1 LALGCQ
7 KKDTQNNHHHY
18 DMASGGMTMP
28 QTLTLDHVSPATR
41 LLEKRRQMFE
51 VQEALD
57 AQKEEFAR
65 REEAFRRREEGL
77 RQKDLELQES
87 LIKFNKFL
95 QENESKR
102 NRADKRASEESRVRR
117 QKEEE
122 IVKLQAGLN
131 TMRKEYTVLEEQLA
145 KGIKYQTFLERMQMR
160 YSEEYPEI
168 MDLLKR
174 HQTLTGANNDLISR
188 QREHEQINEEERAK
202 FASFTKQGKTNML
215 NYNNQIASLQKE
227 LENATA
233 KAAEGADLL
242 DASIRKASAET
253 LEVGQVLMAVK
264 NLLQRCTSKQHG
276 ENLKHIDIKNQ
287 QDDGGHHVDHKK
299 DGEDDA
305 AGAALQLKGERAKGD
320 LNIIAAYINDFRSIV
335 NDYNKQERKR
345 PRQQNSSPSAPTATS
360 PTAAAAADVSK
371 ETKTGV
377 LSES

>member
-1 LALGCQ
+1 
-7 KKDTQNNHHHY
+7 
-18 DMASGGMTMP
+18 MSGGNTMP

-77 RQKDLELQES
+77 RQNDLELQES

-102 NRADKRASEESRVRR
+102 NRADKRALEESRVRR

-145 KGIKYQTFLERMQMR
+145 KNRKYQIYLERMQMR

-168 MDLLKR
+168 EDLLKR
-174 HQTLTGANNDLISR
+174 HQTLTGANNDLINR
-188 QREHEQINEEERAK
+188 QREHEQRNEEERVK
-202 FASFTKQGKTNML
+202 FASFTKQGKTKML
-215 NYNNQIASLQKE
+215 TNNNEIASLQKA
-227 LENATA
+227 LEVATA
-233 KAAEGADLL
+233 GAAEAAESLES
-242 DASIRKASAET
+242 SIRKASAET

-287 QDDGGHHVDHKK
+287 QDDSHDHHKTEP
-299 DGEDDA
+299 GTE
-305 AGAALQLKGERAKGD
+305 LLLKGERAKAD
-320 LNIIAAYINDFRSIV
+320 LNIIAAYVNDFRSIV
-335 NDYNKQERKR
+335 SEYQKQERKR
-345 PRQQNSSPSAPTATS
+345 PRQQQSSPIAASAPTASSAS
-360 PTAAAAADVSK
+360 PNAGGDSK
-371 ETKTGV
+371 DGKAGV
-377 LSES
+377 LSEN

>member
-1 LALGCQ
+1 
-7 KKDTQNNHHHY
+7 
-18 DMASGGMTMP
+18 MP

-102 NRADKRASEESRVRR
+102 NRADKRASEEQKLRR

-122 IVKLQAGLN
+122 IVKLRRGLGK
-131 TMRKEYTVLEEQLA
+131 MRTEYTVLEEKLA
-145 KGIKYQTFLERMQMR
+145 KNKKYQVFLERMQSQ
-160 YSEEYPEI
+160 YAEEYPEI

-188 QREHEQINEEERAK
+188 NRVHEQVNEKERVK
-202 FASFTKQGKTNML
+202 FGTFTKTSKTNIL
-215 NYNNQIASLQKE
+215 NFNNKIASMQKQ
-227 LENATA
+227 LEVSTA
-233 KAAEGADLL
+233 GASEAAEAL

-253 LEVGQVLMAVK
+253 LEGGQVLMAVK

-276 ENLKHIDIKNQ
+276 ERLKHIAIKEEQEEALAHEFGTSGANA
-287 QDDGGHHVDHKK
+287 DDPNAILRRK
-299 DGEDDA
+299 
-305 AGAALQLKGERAKGD
+305 GAAASGD
-320 LNIIAAYINDFRSIV
+320 LDIIAAYVNDFRDIV
-335 NDYNKQERKR
+335 ATYNREGRRKR
-345 PRQQNSSPSAPTATS
+345 HNNGKAAA
-360 PTAAAAADVSK
+360 TAAAAPSSPAAAPAAGGAESSGAGSK
-371 ETKTGV
+371 QGGV

>member
-1 LALGCQ
+1 
-7 KKDTQNNHHHY
+7 
-18 DMASGGMTMP
+18 
-28 QTLTLDHVSPATR
+28 
-41 LLEKRRQMFE
+41 MFE

-122 IVKLQAGLN
+122 IIKLQAGLN

-145 KGIKYQTFLERMQMR
+145 KNRKYQIFLERMQMR

-202 FASFTKQGKTNML
+202 FASYTKQGKTNML
-215 NYNNQIASLQKE
+215 NYNNQIASLQKSLE
-227 LENATA
+227 LSTA
-233 KAAEGADLL
+233 GAAEAANSL

-276 ENLKHIDIKNQ
+276 ENLKHTDISNA
-287 QDDGGHHVDHKK
+287 DEGSAHGEHKGN
-299 DGEDDA
+299 DEP
-305 AGAALQLKGERAKGD
+305 GAAALHVKGERAKAD
-320 LNIIAAYINDFRSIV
+320 LNIIAAYVNDFRSIFS
-335 NDYNKQERKR
+335 DYQKQERKR
-345 PRQQNSSPSAPTATS
+345 PRNQQAASS
-360 PTAAAAADVSK
+360 PTAPAAAGAVSPAAVAGESK
-371 ETKTGV
+371 EAKSGMLT
-377 LSES
+377 ES

>member
-1 LALGCQ
+1 
-7 KKDTQNNHHHY
+7 
-18 DMASGGMTMP
+18 MASGGMTMP

-102 NRADKRASEESRVRR
+102 NRADKRAAEESKVRHDK
-117 QKEEE
+117 QKD
-122 IVKLQAGLN
+122 IIKLQAGLN
-131 TMRKEYTVLEEQLA
+131 KMRGDFTVLKEKLA
-145 KGIKYQTFLERMQMR
+145 KNQKYQSFLERMQTK

-188 QREHEQINEEERAK
+188 QREHEQKNEMERVK

-215 NYNNQIASLQKE
+215 NYNNQIASLQKA
-227 LENATA
+227 LEVATGG
-233 KAAEGADLL
+233 AAEAADSL

-287 QDDGGHHVDHKK
+287 Q
-299 DGEDDA
+299 EDA
-305 AGAALQLKGERAKGD
+305 ASHDHHKGSDEPGAQLRIKGERASAD
-320 LNIIAAYINDFRSIV
+320 LNIIAAYVNDFRSIV
-335 NDYNKQERKR
+335 GEYQKQERKR
-345 PRQQNSSPSAPTATS
+345 PRQQQQQQQSSAS
-360 PTAAAAADVSK
+360 PTAPAAAASPAAGTGS
-371 ETKTGV
+371 ETKSGV
-377 LSES
+377 LSEN

>member
-1 LALGCQ
+1 
-7 KKDTQNNHHHY
+7 
-18 DMASGGMTMP
+18 MP

-102 NRADKRASEESRVRR
+102 NRAEKRAVEEIKLRK
-117 QKEEE
+117 QKEAEIKKLKDGLSKMREE
-122 IVKLQAGLN
+122 YTILEEKLQKN
-131 TMRKEYTVLEEQLA
+131 K
-145 KGIKYQTFLERMQMR
+145 KYQVFLERMQSQ
-160 YSEEYPEI
+160 YAEEYPEI

-188 QREHEQINEEERAK
+188 NRVHEQVNEKERVK
-202 FASFTKQGKTNML
+202 FGTFTKTSKTNIL
-215 NYNNQIASLQKE
+215 NFNNKIASMQKQLE
-227 LENATA
+227 LSTA
-233 KAAEGADLL
+233 GASEAAESL

-276 ENLKHIDIKNQ
+276 ENLKHIAIKEEQEEALSQEHSANSN
-287 QDDGGHHVDHKK
+287 DPNVILRRK
-299 DGEDDA
+299 
-305 AGAALQLKGERAKGD
+305 GAAASGD
-320 LNIIAAYINDFRSIV
+320 LDIIAAYFNDFRDIV
-335 NDYNKQERKR
+335 ATYNKEGRRKR
-345 PRQQNSSPSAPTATS
+345 QAGGKPASPSAPGAS
-360 PTAAAAADVSK
+360 APAAAADDSAGGK
-371 ETKTGV
+371 REGV

>member
-1 LALGCQ
+1 
-7 KKDTQNNHHHY
+7 
-18 DMASGGMTMP
+18 MASGGGMTLP

-102 NRADKRASEESRVRR
+102 NRADKRAQEESRVRR

-122 IVKLQAGLN
+122 IIKLKAGLK
-131 TMRKEYTVLEEQLA
+131 TMVGEGKILGEQLA
-145 KGIKYQTFLERMQMR
+145 KNQKYQIFLERMQMR

-215 NYNNQIASLQKE
+215 NYNNQIASLQKS
-227 LENATA
+227 LEMSTA
-233 KAAEGADLL
+233 GAAEAAGSLEE
-242 DASIRKASAET
+242 SIRKASAET

-276 ENLKHIDIKNQ
+276 ENLKHTDISNG
-287 QDDGGHHVDHKK
+287 D
-299 DGEDDA
+299 EP
-305 AGAALQLKGERAKGD
+305 GAAALYVKGERAKAD
-320 LNIIAAYINDFRSIV
+320 LNIIAAYVNDFRSIV
-335 NDYNKQERKR
+335 SDYQKQERKR
-345 PRQQNSSPSAPTATS
+345 PRNQQSSSPTAPVASASPSA
-360 PTAAAAADVSK
+360 AAGGSAG
-371 ETKTGV
+371 ETKEGKSGMLT
-377 LSES
+377 ES

>member
-1 LALGCQ
+1 
-7 KKDTQNNHHHY
+7 
-18 DMASGGMTMP
+18 MP

-102 NRADKRASEESRVRR
+102 NRADKRASEEQKLRR

-122 IVKLQAGLN
+122 IVKLRSGLGK
-131 TMRKEYTVLEEQLA
+131 MRTEYAVLEEKLA
-145 KGIKYQTFLERMQMR
+145 KNKKYQVFLERMQSQ
-160 YSEEYPEI
+160 YAEEYPEI
-168 MDLLKR
+168 MDLLKL

-188 QREHEQINEEERAK
+188 NRVHEQVNEKERAK
-202 FASFTKQGKTNML
+202 FATFTKTSKTNIL
-215 NYNNQIASLQKE
+215 NYNNKIASMQKQLE
-227 LENATA
+227 LSTA
-233 KAAEGADLL
+233 GASEAAETL

-276 ENLKHIDIKNQ
+276 ERLKHIAIKEE
-287 QDDGGHHVDHKK
+287 QDEALEQEYGGSNAGDPNVILRRK
-299 DGEDDA
+299 
-305 AGAALQLKGERAKGD
+305 GAAASYD
-320 LNIIAAYINDFRSIV
+320 LDIIAAYVNDFQDIV
-335 NDYNKQERKR
+335 TTYNREGRRKR
-345 PRQQNSSPSAPTATS
+345 HNGKMTAPGNNAAAPSSPATGSMAAGGGDSGGASA
-360 PTAAAAADVSK
+360 K
-371 ETKTGV
+371 QGGV

>member
-1 LALGCQ
+1 
-7 KKDTQNNHHHY
+7 
-18 DMASGGMTMP
+18 MASGGGMTMP

-102 NRADKRASEESRVRR
+102 NRADKRASEESKVRR

-131 TMRKEYTVLEEQLA
+131 TMRKEYTVLEEQLD
-145 KGIKYQTFLERMQMR
+145 KNRKYQTFLERMQMS

-174 HQTLTGANNDLISR
+174 HQTLTSANNDLINR
-188 QREHEQINEEERAK
+188 QREHEQKNEMERVK

-215 NYNNQIASLQKE
+215 NYNNQIASLQKK
-227 LENATA
+227 LEVETA
-233 KAAEGADLL
+233 GAAEAADSL

-287 QDDGGHHVDHKK
+287 QDDGGSHHPDHHKK
-299 DGEDDA
+299 EGEDP
-305 AGAALQLKGERAKGD
+305 AGAALHMKGERAKAD

-335 NDYNKQERKR
+335 STREKEERKR
-345 PRQQNSSPSAPTATS
+345 PRQQQNSSSPAAPSAS
-360 PTAAAAADVSK
+360 PTNAV
-371 ETKTGV
+371 ETKEGKAGV